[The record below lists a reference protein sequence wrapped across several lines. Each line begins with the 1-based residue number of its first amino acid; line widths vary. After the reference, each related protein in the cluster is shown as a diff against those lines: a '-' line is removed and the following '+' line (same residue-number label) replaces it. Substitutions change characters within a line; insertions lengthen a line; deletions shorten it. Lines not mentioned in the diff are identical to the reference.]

1 MFRPRKEVLMFG
13 LSTRTWIIGGVVA
26 AIIGTGAVASRIKSH
41 SVEDRV
47 DFATYMI
54 TKKLSLNDDQEA
66 SLDKLAASWI
76 GTAGSMK
83 TFRKSMIDEI
93 KGLTNGE
100 DLSVEQLNALRDK
113 IKAEIDQKTQNAKD
127 ALHFQPIAEVVFSVL
142 NGNPAYPDN
151 NTLKKWVSN
160 HQGEPDLNSSH
171 NSPTPLASFLGKIV
185 SPMGFFR
192 K

>member
-1 MFRPRKEVLMFG
+1 MFG
-13 LSTRTWIIGGVVA
+13 LSTRTWVIGGIVA

-66 SLDKLAASWI
+66 SLDKLATSWI

-83 TFRKSMIDEI
+83 TFRKSMINEI

-113 IKAEIDQKTQNAKD
+113 IKAEIDQKTDAVLPELVSFYNGLNKD
-127 ALHFQPIAEVVFSVL
+127 QRAEIASRMEDMSKRMEKGNFSHRRDR
-142 NGNPAYPDN
+142 GHHRWHESD
-151 NTLKKWVSN
+151 
-160 HQGEPDLNSSH
+160 
-171 NSPTPLASFLGKIV
+171 
-185 SPMGFFR
+185 
-192 K
+192 

>member
-1 MFRPRKEVLMFG
+1 MFG

-26 AIIGTGAVASRIKSH
+26 AIIGTGAVASRIQRH

-66 SLDKLAASWI
+66 SLEKLATSWI

-83 TFRKSMIDEI
+83 TFRKSMINEI

-100 DLSVEQLNALRDK
+100 DLSIEQLSALRDK
-113 IKAEIDQKTQNAKD
+113 IKAEIDQKTDAVLPELVAFYNGLDKDQRAK
-127 ALHFQPIAEVVFSVL
+127 IASRMEDMSKRMEKGNFSHRR
-142 NGNPAYPDN
+142 GRGHHGWHESD
-151 NTLKKWVSN
+151 
-160 HQGEPDLNSSH
+160 
-171 NSPTPLASFLGKIV
+171 
-185 SPMGFFR
+185 
-192 K
+192 

>member
-1 MFRPRKEVLMFG
+1 MFG
-13 LSTRTWIIGGVVA
+13 LRKRTWIIGGVVA
-26 AIIGTGAVASRIKSH
+26 AIIGTGAVASRMHSH

-66 SLDKLAASWI
+66 SLEKLATSWI

-83 TFRKSMIDEI
+83 TFRKSMINEI

-113 IKAEIDQKTQNAKD
+113 IKAEIDQKADAILPELVAFYNGLDKDQRAK
-127 ALHFQPIAEVVFSVL
+127 IASRMEDMSERMEKGNFSHRR
-142 NGNPAYPDN
+142 GRGHHRWHESD
-151 NTLKKWVSN
+151 
-160 HQGEPDLNSSH
+160 
-171 NSPTPLASFLGKIV
+171 
-185 SPMGFFR
+185 
-192 K
+192 

>member
-1 MFRPRKEVLMFG
+1 MFG

-26 AIIGTGAVASRIKSH
+26 AIIGTGAVASRMQSH

-66 SLDKLAASWI
+66 SLEKLATSWI

-113 IKAEIDQKTQNAKD
+113 IKAEIDQKTDAILPELVAFYNGLDKDQRAK
-127 ALHFQPIAEVVFSVL
+127 IASRMEDMSKHMEKGNFSHRR
-142 NGNPAYPDN
+142 GHGHHRWHESD
-151 NTLKKWVSN
+151 
-160 HQGEPDLNSSH
+160 
-171 NSPTPLASFLGKIV
+171 
-185 SPMGFFR
+185 
-192 K
+192 

>member
-1 MFRPRKEVLMFG
+1 MFG
-13 LSTRTWIIGGVVA
+13 LSTRTWVIGGIVA

-66 SLDKLAASWI
+66 SLDKLATSWI

-83 TFRKSMIDEI
+83 TFRKSMINEI

-113 IKAEIDQKTQNAKD
+113 IKAEIDQKTDAVLPELVAFYNGLDKDQRAK
-127 ALHFQPIAEVVFSVL
+127 IASRMEDMSKRMEKGNFSHRRDR
-142 NGNPAYPDN
+142 GHHRWHESD
-151 NTLKKWVSN
+151 
-160 HQGEPDLNSSH
+160 
-171 NSPTPLASFLGKIV
+171 
-185 SPMGFFR
+185 
-192 K
+192 